1 MKAENAARGSVIA
14 HSPNQYILH
23 CTESVI
29 LKERGTFSHGAISYF
44 HSSTSCAHAVTTCV
58 CSVSLSVSLVG
69 TEGDFS
75 IDKRRA
81 NSKDS
86 LEIIKYIV
94 IKGIVT
100 YGRKLIIFTNF

>member
-1 MKAENAARGSVIA
+1 MCVSVIDCFCDA
-14 HSPNQYILH
+14 
-23 CTESVI
+23 
-29 LKERGTFSHGAISYF
+29 AADA
-44 HSSTSCAHAVTTCV
+44 AHAQ
-58 CSVSLSVSLVG
+58 LIAFYAAFFGRIALMDPRPLMG
-69 TEGDFS
+69 MEGDFS

-100 YGRKLIIFTNF
+100 YGRKLIIFTNFLA

>member
-1 MKAENAARGSVIA
+1 MGAVVVRISVLRKSHLQFVPCACGGSA
-14 HSPNQYILH
+14 GYS
-23 CTESVI
+23 
-29 LKERGTFSHGAISYF
+29 
-44 HSSTSCAHAVTTCV
+44 
-58 CSVSLSVSLVG
+58 
-69 TEGDFS
+69 S

-100 YGRKLIIFTNF
+100 YGRKLIIFTNFLA